1 LGGRTIKTGQSRW
14 FVGYKKHTLRLWLSG
29 FSTHVLLVP
38 LVSWLAPANRGD
50 ALFLRPSLHYCA
62 RWLEWLPN
70 LVVGDMAYISLATQR
85 KIRERWGVGVLTRLR
100 SDMNLVKPFEPGP
113 VAVCS
118 QGQRLEWLGYE
129 ARDRLHWFGVGT
141 APALCPHCWEASR
154 CPRHFSYEPQTH
166 EILLGTVPL
175 ASRVAQRLLKQTRP
189 WIEPAQ
195 SYEKNQL
202 GLSAMFLNSLRLTW
216 TLGLLADTVVLL
228 RAHALLRQPPTVSLL
243 QEMLPEQ
250 LPLDLQE
257 EK

>member
-1 LGGRTIKTGQSRW
+1 MAG
-14 FVGYKKHTLRLWLSG
+14 LRG
-29 FSTHVLLVP
+29 ARPTALV
-38 LVSWLAPANRGD
+38 W
-50 ALFLRPSLHYCA
+50 
-62 RWLEWLPN
+62 
-70 LVVGDMAYISLATQR
+70 
-85 KIRERWGVGVLTRLR
+85 
-100 SDMNLVKPFEPGP
+100 
-113 VAVCS
+113 
-118 QGQRLEWLGYE
+118 
-129 ARDRLHWFGVGT
+129 
-141 APALCPHCWEASR
+141 CPHCWEASA
-154 CPRHFSYEPQTH
+154 CPRQFSYEPQAH

-228 RAHALLRQPPTVSLL
+228 RAHALLRQPPMASLL

-250 LPLDLQE
+250 LPLNLQE